1 MLGAGLGSSAAL
13 SVCFASGLLLY
24 GRNINGIVQTNGNKV
39 IDDNEN
45 VNKSGLENGNPHMK
59 KLGSALEL
67 SPKEME
73 LICSWAF
80 ISEKIMHGTPSGRNI
95 L

>member
-1 MLGAGLGSSAAL
+1 M

-24 GRNINGIVQTNGNKV
+24 GRNVNGIVLTNGNDM

-45 VNKSGLENGNPHMK
+45 VNNSGVENGNP
-59 KLGSALEL
+59 SLEKRVSNHDL
-67 SPKEME
+67 SSKDIE

-80 ISEKIMHGTPSGRNI
+80 MSEKIMHGTPSGR
-95 L
+95 